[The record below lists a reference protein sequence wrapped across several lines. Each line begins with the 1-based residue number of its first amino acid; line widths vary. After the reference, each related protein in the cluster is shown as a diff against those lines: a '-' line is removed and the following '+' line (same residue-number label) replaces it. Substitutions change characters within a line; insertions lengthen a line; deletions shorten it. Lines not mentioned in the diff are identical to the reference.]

1 MLMYPILINIKVI
14 LLVVMVTMLSAL
26 MINIVN
32 QCKNI
37 VVELQ
42 VKIQK
47 FSQTIKKNISKK
59 KELTMTEGMK
69 ENFKQLLNATYV
81 INLMIKKCDRDR
93 LLSCDR

>member
-47 FSQTIKKNISKK
+47 FSETIKKDISKK
-59 KELTMTEGMK
+59 RTHNDRRNERKFQAVAK
-69 ENFKQLLNATYV
+69 CHICDQFND
-81 INLMIKKCDRDR
+81 KKM
-93 LLSCDR
+93 